1 MTGQEYDQFNI
12 ERITFPDERN
22 YLMGLRHG
30 AWSGFS
36 VGFDPTFITRSR
48 MGLSTDLSADAYR
61 YAVTE
66 IWKKMSHLNGRC

>member
-1 MTGQEYDQFNI
+1 
-12 ERITFPDERN
+12 
-22 YLMGLRHG
+22 MGLRHG

-48 MGLSTDLSADAYR
+48 LGLSTDLSADAYR

-66 IWKKMSHLNGRC
+66 IWKKMSPSMERVLKIHST